1 MSRVDYEV
9 APAIDSDGAWSEL
22 QAWLPDMLQLLM
34 ESDVYDRSHRPPADQ
49 RGVYLFTEA
58 GRHLYVGRTGITTR
72 TRRAGTT
79 PSTSFRARFDQ
90 HTQDGRPPWSAP
102 FAMRMA
108 REQARE
114 VGIEVPPNWWTAR
127 ADRPDVLELFTTAKR
142 RIADG
147 MEMRVVDF
155 DDDALGIRSTV
166 AEIYAHAM
174 LRTVHNDF
182 SPA

>member
-1 MSRVDYEV
+1 VDYEV
-9 APAIDSDGAWSEL
+9 APAIDSGEAWNEL
-22 QAWLPDMLQLLM
+22 QAWLPDMLQLLI
-34 ESDVYDRSHRPPADQ
+34 ESGIYDRSRRPPADQ

-102 FAMRMA
+102 FAMRLA
-108 REQARE
+108 REQARD
-114 VGIEVPPNWWTAR
+114 VGIELVPNWWRAR
-127 ADRPDVLELFTTAKR
+127 ADHPDLLELFTTAKR

-147 MEMRVVDF
+147 MEMRVVAF
-155 DDDALGIRSTV
+155 ADDALGIRSTV

-174 LRTVHNDF
+174 LGTAHNDF
-182 SPA
+182 SPS